1 MNVINITDY
10 DNSANDYNISN
21 DCTNNVNNNDLI
33 ITTPLLTI
41 PCGFSILCLLS
52 LMVYTLKKTFIQ

>member
-21 DCTNNVNNNDLI
+21 DCTKNLNNNDI
-33 ITTPLLTI
+33 IIPTPLLTI
-41 PCGFSILCLLS
+41 PCGLSILCLLS